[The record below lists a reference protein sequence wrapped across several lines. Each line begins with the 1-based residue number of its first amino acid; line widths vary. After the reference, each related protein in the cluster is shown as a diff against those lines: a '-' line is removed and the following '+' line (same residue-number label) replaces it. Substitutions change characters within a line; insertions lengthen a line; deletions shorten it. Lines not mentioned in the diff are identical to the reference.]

1 MAQEYDKYQDS
12 SYSQYPTEENK
23 YECRTGPFE
32 GFFVSS
38 VEFCKFNKFDDRKD
52 DRKDSIDNRTVTQG
66 PPGET
71 GATGPQGPPGPKGDI
86 GATGAIGPQGIQGP
100 QGPAGSAGSQTGP
113 PGPPGPQGVPGP
125 QGERGLTGLTGPT
138 GPAGVFQ
145 LNSTNV
151 YLVPGNEAPNL
162 QFSNATC
169 SAGDVLLDGGY
180 EITATTTNLI
190 TTSFDRPVSSV
201 SPTGVPDRYAVLLSS
216 NNGMA
221 ILYQAFAYCFDNPPL
236 TP

>member
-1 MAQEYDKYQDS
+1 MGTLIILVPFNSITFSNIKAQEYGTYDDM
-12 SYSQYPTEENK
+12 YSTYPTEINK

-38 VEFCKFNKFDDRKD
+38 VEFCKFNKFDKKDERKD
-52 DRKDSIDNRTVTQG
+52 VSRDNRTGTQG
-66 PPGET
+66 PPGPQGPQGVPGPTGAT
-71 GATGPQGPPGPKGDI
+71 GATGPQGIQGIPGP
-86 GATGAIGPQGIQGP
+86 IGPNGTQGPQGVQGIQGN
-100 QGPAGSAGSQTGP
+100 TGP
-113 PGPPGPQGVPGP
+113 P
-125 QGERGLTGLTGPT
+125 

-180 EITATTTNLI
+180 EILATTTNLI

-236 TP
+236 RP

>member
-1 MAQEYDKYQDS
+1 MERD
-12 SYSQYPTEENK
+12 NK
-23 YECRTGPFE
+23 TG
-32 GFFVSS
+32 
-38 VEFCKFNKFDDRKD
+38 
-52 DRKDSIDNRTVTQG
+52 TQG
-66 PPGET
+66 TP
-71 GATGPQGPPGPKGDI
+71 
-86 GATGAIGPQGIQGP
+86 GP
-100 QGPAGSAGSQTGP
+100 QGPAGS
-113 PGPPGPQGVPGP
+113 PGPPGPSGP
-125 QGERGLTGLTGPT
+125 QGIQGIPGPIGNIGTQGPQGIQGIQGNTGPP

-145 LNSTNV
+145 LNSPNV

-201 SPTGVPDRYAVLLSS
+201 SPTGVPDKYAVLLSS
-216 NNGMA
+216 HNGMA

-236 TP
+236 RP